1 MKNLICMGIC
11 LLALLLPLCAAAQE
25 YVSIAEIYKQAQ
37 AMDGVWQET
46 FDTPNGE
53 MTVDVP
59 IIVPDVETMPV
70 VTVEKAKI
78 SEALFNQIAS
88 GKKYGTKRELS
99 YETELNGE
107 RLGFYL
113 GLENNDAFG
122 EKSGNTGY
130 DAFQLTFVFHGMFMN
145 SRDNGKWKGT
155 MPRVGYYAWELDLD
169 AACVRNSDIT
179 LNEAMRLWH
188 EDIALCYPDETFEI
202 RPTKIALR
210 GCTLKPELKSKDK
223 RDGLIV
229 VEAAEQ
235 LIGGIPLMGAI
246 SLGACNIAVR
256 TPKDVSERKEDDR
269 KYKEMNPYRRGCYS
283 VLGTGNGFYGTF
295 KDENNYRTSSQLA
308 RVRTTEY
315 EDVPLAPLDSVLE
328 SIREKIESG
337 NIIGLDSIRLGYLL
351 YSNPDMTDYAW
362 AIPRWVVDARY
373 VTNENRDEYMLKDL
387 LDPEEGLA
395 KWENHYQASIP
406 VDVQTGELI
415 IFTYGDAETFSV
427 PEMMTWDKV
436 Q

>member
-1 MKNLICMGIC
+1 M
-11 LLALLLPLCAAAQE
+11 
-25 YVSIAEIYKQAQ
+25 
-37 AMDGVWQET
+37 
-46 FDTPNGE
+46 
-53 MTVDVP
+53 
-59 IIVPDVETMPV
+59 
-70 VTVEKAKI
+70 
-78 SEALFNQIAS
+78 
-88 GKKYGTKRELS
+88 S

-122 EKSGNTGY
+122 EESGNTGY

-246 SLGACNIAVR
+246 SLGACNIAAR

-283 VLGTGNGFYGTF
+283 VLGAGNGFYGTF

-308 RVRTTEY
+308 RMRTTEY
-315 EDVPLAPLDSVLE
+315 EDVPLVPLDSVLE

-373 VTNENRDEYMLKDL
+373 VTNENRDEYMLKDV
-387 LDPEEGLA
+387 LDPEEGLV

-415 IFTYGDAETFSV
+415 IFTYGNAETFSV

>member
-11 LLALLLPLCAAAQE
+11 LLAQLLPLCAAAQE
-25 YVSIAEIYKQAQ
+25 YVSIAEIYKHAQ
-37 AMDGVWQET
+37 ATDGVWQET

-107 RLGFYL
+107 HLGFYL

-122 EKSGNTGY
+122 EESGNTGY

-188 EDIALCYPDETFEI
+188 EDIALCYPDKTFEI

-246 SLGACNIAVR
+246 SLGTCN
-256 TPKDVSERKEDDR
+256 
-269 KYKEMNPYRRGCYS
+269 
-283 VLGTGNGFYGTF
+283 
-295 KDENNYRTSSQLA
+295 
-308 RVRTTEY
+308 
-315 EDVPLAPLDSVLE
+315 
-328 SIREKIESG
+328 IREKIESG

-387 LDPEEGLA
+387 IDPEEGLA

>member
-1 MKNLICMGIC
+1 MKRLLGMGLC

-25 YVSIAEIYKQAQ
+25 YASIAEVYDQAQ
-37 AMDGVWQET
+37 AMGGVWRET
-46 FDTPNGE
+46 FDTPYGE

-59 IIVPDVETMPV
+59 IIVPDVEAMPV

-78 SEALFNQIAS
+78 SEALFHQIAS
-88 GKKYGTKRELS
+88 GKKVGPKRELS

-113 GLENNDAFG
+113 GLENDDAFG
-122 EKSGNTGY
+122 DASGNTGY
-130 DAFQLTFVFHGMFMN
+130 DAFQMTFVFHGMFMN

-155 MPRVGYYAWELDLD
+155 MPREGYYAWELDPD

-210 GCTLKPELKSKDK
+210 GCTLNPELKSKDK

-246 SLGACNIAVR
+246 SLGDCNIAVR
-256 TPKDVSERKEDDR
+256 TPKNVSERMEGDR
-269 KYKEMNPYRRGCYS
+269 KDRGMNPYRWGCYS

-295 KDENNYRTSSQLA
+295 KDESNYRTSSRLA

-315 EDVPLAPLDSVLE
+315 ADVPLAPLGSVLDSV
-328 SIREKIESG
+328 REEIESG
-337 NIIGLDSIRLGYLL
+337 RIIGLDSIRLGYLL
-351 YSNPDMTDYAW
+351 YANPDMKDYAW
-362 AIPRWVVDARY
+362 AIPRWLVDAKY
-373 VTNENRDEYMLKDL
+373 VTNENRDEYMLKDV

-395 KWENHYQASIP
+395 KWENVYQASIP
-406 VDVQTGELI
+406 VDAQTGELI
-415 IFTYGDAETFSV
+415 IFTYGDAETFRV
-427 PEMMTWDKV
+427 PEMVTWDTVK
-436 Q
+436 

>member
-235 LIGGIPLMGAI
+235 LIGAI

-269 KYKEMNPYRRGCYS
+269 KYKEMNPYRRGCYN

-315 EDVPLAPLDSVLE
+315 EDVPLVPLDSVLE

>member
-53 MTVDVP
+53 M
-59 IIVPDVETMPV
+59 
-70 VTVEKAKI
+70 
-78 SEALFNQIAS
+78 
-88 GKKYGTKRELS
+88 S

-107 RLGFYL
+107 YLGFYL

-122 EKSGNTGY
+122 EESGNTGY

-145 SRDNGKWKGT
+145 SRDNGEWKGT

-373 VTNENRDEYMLKDL
+373 VTNENRDEYMLKDV

>member
-1 MKNLICMGIC
+1 M
-11 LLALLLPLCAAAQE
+11 
-25 YVSIAEIYKQAQ
+25 
-37 AMDGVWQET
+37 GVWQET

-202 RPTKIALR
+202 RPTKIELR

-315 EDVPLAPLDSVLE
+315 EDVPLVPLDSVLE
-328 SIREKIESG
+328 SIR
-337 NIIGLDSIRLGYLL
+337 
-351 YSNPDMTDYAW
+351 DMTDYAW